1 MFGDLVKRVGGD
13 ESVVRLNA
21 SSLPD
26 LFESAGGLTIGGGLL
41 RVHTIESATA
51 AAELVQAGYPEYAGR
66 VSCFA
71 FDWAGRQFSV
81 DLGDA
86 RDIVQM
92 FEIGTGQVLEIP
104 ADLEGFFDEEIVQY
118 TDAALGESFFSAW
131 LGAGGGQPGFNEC
144 VGYRRPLFLGGVDDV
159 SNLELTDLSVYWTVF
174 GQLRVKTR
182 GLPPGTR
189 VGRVG
194 IE

>member
-1 MFGDLVKRVGGD
+1 M
-13 ESVVRLNA
+13 
-21 SSLPD
+21 
-26 LFESAGGLTIGGGLL
+26 
-41 RVHTIESATA
+41 ESATA
-51 AAELVQAGYPEYAGR
+51 AAALVQAAYPEHVGH

-81 DLGDA
+81 DLGDT
-86 RDIVQM
+86 RDMVHM

-104 ADLEGFFDEEIVQY
+104 TDLDGFFGEEIVQY
-118 TDAALGESFFSAW
+118 TDGALGESFFSAW
-131 LGAGGGQPGFNEC
+131 LDAGGGEPGFDEC
-144 VGYRRPLFLGGVDDV
+144 IGYRRPLFLGGVDDV

-182 GLPPGTR
+182 GVPPGTPVRR
-189 VGRVG
+189 VS